1 MVVTPNSRIRLLKCP
16 IELDNKNQLTFSSE
30 TNQRNY
36 FLSLPYLE
44 EDNCSYQRKDGVIR
58 YKTEPNG
65 LTYEDLLQYN
75 YCMYQNTSYSGKWFY
90 AFIDKIN
97 YINDGTTD
105 ITIKTDVIQTWK
117 FEINYQPSFVEREMI
132 VTDTRG
138 ANVIP
143 EGLETGEY
151 VADFV
156 SEFGIGNSHIVMAS
170 NINPSDNSASGGGI
184 YGNIFSGVGY
194 YIFSGIDK
202 LQNALVS
209 MAAAGKIDGI
219 TSLFYCP
226 DFITDYAS
234 ATFDSNGIAQVPNR
248 QGVATSIMVPLTPSS
263 INGYVPRNQKLFTYP
278 YVAYVLSNNSGGT
291 MTYHLEDFYNSG
303 NNLGEIKV
311 RGTCTPG
318 ASIRAIPINYRCTP
332 DALGNNDNNEYG
344 LTLGKFPTCSFPVD
358 SYLNWQTQQSVNIG
372 LEVAQSTMNAAT
384 NVAVGNYMGAANNL
398 SGIFNVVAEQ
408 YKHSLVPVQ
417 ARGNL
422 NSGDVSYT
430 EGKLTFTGYMMNIKA
445 QFARCIDDYFTMYGY
460 KTNRVK
466 VPNINSRSNWNYV
479 KTIGINITGDI
490 PQEDMQQI
498 KDIFDSG
505 VTLWHNP
512 STFLDYSQSN
522 N

>member
-1 MVVTPNSRIRLLKCP
+1 MAVTPNSRIRLLKCP
-16 IELDNKNQLTFSSE
+16 IELDNKNQLTFASVTAQS
-30 TNQRNY
+30 TY
-36 FLSLPYLE
+36 FLGLPYLE
-44 EDNCSYQRKDGVIR
+44 YDGCSYQRKDGVIR
-58 YKTEPNG
+58 CKTEPNG
-65 LTYEDLLQYN
+65 ITYEDLLEYN
-75 YCMYQNTSYSGKWFY
+75 YVMYQNTNYDTKWFY
-90 AFIDKIN
+90 AFVDKIN

-105 ITIKTDVIQTWK
+105 ITIKTDVMQTWK
-117 FEINYQPSFVEREMI
+117 FEINYQASFVEREMI

-151 VADFV
+151 VSQFV
-156 SEFGIGNSHIVMAS
+156 SNFSIGTSHLVMAS
-170 NINPSDNSASGGGI
+170 NIDPRDNSASGGGL

-194 YIFSGIDK
+194 FLFNGADK

-219 TSLFYCP
+219 TSIFYCP
-226 DFITDYAS
+226 DFITGYSSAS
-234 ATFDSNGIAQVPNR
+234 FDANGIATVPNQ
-248 QGVATSIMVPLTPSS
+248 QGVATSIMVPLTPST
-263 INGYVPRNQKLFTYP
+263 IDGYTPRNAKLFTYP
-278 YVAYVLSNNSGGT
+278 YIAYVLSNNSGGS

-303 NNLGEIKV
+303 SNLGEIKV

-332 DALGNNDNNEYG
+332 DSLGNNDNNEYG
-344 LTLGKFPTCSFPVD
+344 LTLGKFPICSFPVD
-358 SYLNWQTQQSVNIG
+358 SYLNWQTQQSVNNG
-372 LEVAQSTMNAAT
+372 LEVAQSTINAAS
-384 NVAVGNYMGAANNL
+384 NVATGNYMGAANNL
-398 SGIFNVVAEQ
+398 GGIFNVIAEQ

-430 EGKLTFTGYMMNIKA
+430 EGKLTYTGYMMNIKA

-479 KTIGINITGDI
+479 KTIGCNITGNI

-498 KDIFDSG
+498 KDIYDSG

-522 N
+522 T